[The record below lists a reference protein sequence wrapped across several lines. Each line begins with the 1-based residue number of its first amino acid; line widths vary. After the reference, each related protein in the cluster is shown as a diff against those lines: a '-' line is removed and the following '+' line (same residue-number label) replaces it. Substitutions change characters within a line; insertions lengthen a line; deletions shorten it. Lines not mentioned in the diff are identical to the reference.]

1 MSPSGTAA
9 GTEVSAAWMV
19 YILAT
24 FIFVAVTS
32 VLIYSVIK
40 FRARPGSPEPRQ
52 VHGLTW
58 LEIAWTIV
66 PSLIL
71 LGVLI
76 FTVSTMFA
84 VASPPTTPAFTVKA
98 IGHQWW
104 WEFQYPDNHVV
115 TADELYIPVGQSVR
129 VDLVSDNVIHS
140 FWVPELGGKMD
151 VIPGHDNQTWLH
163 ATKAGIYRGE
173 CAEFCGTQHAH
184 MDFYV
189 YAVPQGEFTTWLA
202 GQQKT
207 AVAPASG
214 SLAEQ
219 GQQVFLQNGCAS
231 CHRIDGVK
239 RAEIG
244 VIGPNLT
251 HFGSRDWIAGG
262 VVQNN
267 TANLKDWILHA
278 QDVKPGV
285 DMPSFD
291 GTYTSEG
298 YKAISPDQLD
308 ALVAYLQSLQ

>member
-1 MSPSGTAA
+1 MLPSGAA
-9 GTEVSAAWMV
+9 ANTEVTAAWMV
-19 YILAT
+19 FILAT

-40 FRARPGSPEPRQ
+40 FRARPGAPEPRQ

-58 LEIAWTIV
+58 LEIVWTIV

-71 LGVLI
+71 LGVLV

-104 WEFQYPDNHVV
+104 WEFQYPNSHVV
-115 TADELYIPVGQSVR
+115 TADELHIPVGASVK
-129 VDLVSDNVIHS
+129 VELASDNVIHS

-151 VIPGHDNQTWLH
+151 VIPGHNNVTWLK
-163 ATKAGIYRGE
+163 ADKAGTYRGE

-184 MDFYV
+184 MDFLV
-189 YAVPQGEFTTWLA
+189 VAESQSQFNTWLA
-202 GQQKT
+202 RQQTT
-207 AVAPASG
+207 AVTPAAG
-214 SLAEQ
+214 SLQAQ
-219 GQQVFLQNGCAS
+219 GLQVFLQNGCAS
-231 CHRIDGVK
+231 CHRIDGVQ
-239 RAEIG
+239 RAQIG

-251 HFGSRDWIAGG
+251 HFGSRLWIAGG
-262 VVQNN
+262 VTTNN
-267 TANLKDWILHA
+267 TQNLKNWIEHA

-291 GTYTSEG
+291 GSYASEG
-298 YKAISPDQLD
+298 YNKIPANQLD